1 VLDHHRQAV
10 ERLTAK
16 LSSNPDFVAALLV
29 GSIVRGTE
37 RPDSDVD
44 LILLATDEEYARR
57 QASGELLYRNFE
69 VCDYPGG
76 YAEGKVHSV
85 SYVEEVAERGSE
97 PARSAFAGARI
108 LCSRMDGLE
117 ALLERVTAYPE
128 AERLDKIRSF
138 LAQLVIHHWYIGEA
152 ERRDDRY
159 LLLRSTSQFALF
171 AGRLVLAHNR
181 ILFPYH
187 KWFMHD
193 LRGAPDQP
201 AELIPALER
210 LLAQPGRENAN
221 TLLGCILTFRE
232 WEGDLSRAAE
242 QFATDT
248 EQSWLRGQAPLED
261 L

>member
-10 ERLTAK
+10 DRLIAE
-16 LSSNPDFVAALLV
+16 LSSNPHFIAVLLA

-57 QASGELLYRNFE
+57 QASGELLYHNFE

-97 PARSAFAGARI
+97 PARSAFVDARI

-117 ALLERVTAYPE
+117 ELLARVTAYPE
-128 AERLDKIRSF
+128 EERLGKIRSF
-138 LAQLVIHHWYIGEA
+138 LAQLAIHHWYIGEA

-159 LLLRSTSQFALF
+159 LLLRSASQFALF
-171 AGRLVLAHNR
+171 AGRLILAHNR

-193 LRGAPDQP
+193 LRTAPDQP
-201 AELIPALER
+201 AEMIPTLDR
-210 LLAQPGRENAN
+210 LLEQPSRENAN
-221 TLLGCILTFRE
+221 AVLGCMLTFRE
-232 WEGDLSRAAE
+232 WEGDLTRAAE
-242 QFATDT
+242 QFAEDT
-248 EQSWLRGQAPLED
+248 EQSWRRGQAPLED
-261 L
+261 R

>member
-1 VLDHHRQAV
+1 
-10 ERLTAK
+10 
-16 LSSNPDFVAALLV
+16 
-29 GSIVRGTE
+29 
-37 RPDSDVD
+37 
-44 LILLATDEEYARR
+44 
-57 QASGELLYRNFE
+57 
-69 VCDYPGG
+69 
-76 YAEGKVHSV
+76 
-85 SYVEEVAERGSE
+85 
-97 PARSAFAGARI
+97 
-108 LCSRMDGLE
+108 MDGLE

-242 QFATDT
+242 QFVTDT